1 MGNSG
6 VQILALLLT
15 MVTFVM
21 ILIAC
26 ILPFWRRND
35 LEGEVIETIRRSS
48 GLWTKC
54 TYLATG
60 NWNCDAYD
68 RFFIGLPRA
77 LQAARGLTIVS
88 LFLGFCASV
97 TSVVGLDCTT
107 IGMDQPG
114 LKQKCMLAAGTM
126 QVLAGICIGVAVSWF
141 ASSVLYEFHNPLGR
155 GPYVGQGSRGSYS
168 QSYYGGNGDRYV
180 YGECLFFGWA
190 AMVLGIASG
199 AVFCCNGYSSLNEDD
214 DNRSFNAAYQPPMA
228 GGLDYGRPK
237 SMGHE
242 YI

>member
-48 GLWTKC
+48 GNSLGLWTKC

-114 LKQKCMLAAGTM
+114 LKQKC
-126 QVLAGICIGVAVSWF
+126 VSSRALMRLLVEYF
-141 ASSVLYEFHNPLGR
+141 LYF
-155 GPYVGQGSRGSYS
+155 S
-168 QSYYGGNGDRYV
+168 
-180 YGECLFFGWA
+180 
-190 AMVLGIASG
+190 
-199 AVFCCNGYSSLNEDD
+199 
-214 DNRSFNAAYQPPMA
+214 
-228 GGLDYGRPK
+228 
-237 SMGHE
+237 
-242 YI
+242 